1 MLLKKL
7 RQSQIQKESTVQKVQ
22 TPGDERVLIV
32 NLLELIEA
40 SGMGIF
46 VKFFFKDFM
55 KTQLLFMKRVLV
67 FLKCCCF
74 PIYINNEDFFAY
86 SCL

>member
-32 NLLELIEA
+32 NLLELIDA

-46 VKFFFKDFM
+46 F
-55 KTQLLFMKRVLV
+55 
-67 FLKCCCF
+67 FLK
-74 PIYINNEDFFAY
+74 I
-86 SCL
+86 L